1 MGRRT
6 VLVLGGGVGG
16 LVAAGSLRRELDPE
30 DRVVLVE
37 RSSLHTFSPSL
48 LWLMVGHRTK
58 DQVARDLGPSLERRG
73 IEFRRGE
80 VTEIDPARR
89 RVVVAGEELTGDA
102 LVVSLGAALV
112 PERVPGL
119 AEAGGNFYTV
129 DGARQVH
136 EQVSEFK
143 AGRVAVV
150 VADVPFKCPAAPYEA
165 AMLLEGLLRRR
176 RVRDQA
182 TVTVYAAEPAPM
194 GVAGPAVSQGVVEFV
209 RQRGI
214 EYRPSMKLARI
225 DLPAKRLHFDTGA
238 AAEFDVLA
246 VVPPHAAPE
255 AVRNSPLAGPGGWI
269 PIDPTTCETRFENV
283 FAIGD
288 VTTVPL
294 KLGKPLP
301 KAGVFAHGQAEAVA
315 HTLAARLRGRGRE
328 HKFDGHGECFIEM
341 GGGVAGFARGD
352 FYAEPLPQVQI
363 YRAGRHWHAAKV
375 AFERNW
381 WHTWF

>member
-1 MGRRT
+1 MDKRT

-16 LVAAGSLRRELDPE
+16 LVAAGVLRRELAPE

-37 RSSLHTFSPSL
+37 RSTQHTFWPSL
-48 LWLMVGHRTK
+48 LWLMSGSRK
-58 DQVARDLGPSLERRG
+58 AEQVQRALQPLARRG
-73 IEFRRGE
+73 IELRHGDI
-80 VTEIDPARR
+80 TEIDPERR
-89 RVVVAGEELTGDA
+89 RVVVGGEELVGDA
-102 LVVSLGAALV
+102 LVVALGAALV

-119 AEAGGNFYTV
+119 AEAGGNFYSV

-136 EQVSEFK
+136 DQVSGLK

-165 AMLLEGLLRRR
+165 AMLLENRLRRR
-176 RVRDQA
+176 RVRDRA

-194 GVAGPAVSQGVVEFV
+194 GVAGPAVSQGLVEFV
-209 RQRGI
+209 HQRGI
-214 EYRPSMKLARI
+214 DYHPSMKLTRV
-225 DLPAKRLHFDTGA
+225 DGSAKRLYFDTGDE
-238 AAEFDVLA
+238 AEFDILA

-255 AVRNSPLAGPGGWI
+255 VVRNSPLAGRSGWI
-269 PIDPTTCETRFENV
+269 PIDPATCETRFENV

-301 KAGVFAHGQAEAVA
+301 KAGVFAHGQAETVA
-315 HTLAARLRGRGRE
+315 RTLAARLRGRGRE
-328 HKFDGHGECFIEM
+328 HKFEGHGECFIEM
-341 GGGVAGFARGD
+341 GGGVAGFARGN
-352 FYAEPLPQVQI
+352 FYAEPAPQVQM

>member
-1 MGRRT
+1 MDRRT

-16 LVAAGSLRRELDPE
+16 LVAASVLRRELAPE

-37 RSSLHTFSPSL
+37 RASKHTFWPSL
-48 LWLMVGHRTK
+48 LWLMSGSRK
-58 DQVARDLGPSLERRG
+58 AEQVERDLEPLARRG
-73 IEFRRGE
+73 IEVRHGE
-80 VTEIDPARR
+80 ITEIDPERR
-89 RVVVAGEELTGDA
+89 RVVVGGEELTGDA
-102 LVVSLGAALV
+102 LVVSLGADLV

-129 DGARQVH
+129 DGAKQVYD
-136 EQVSEFK
+136 QASSLQ

-165 AMLLEGLLRRR
+165 AMLLESLLRRR
-176 RVRDQA
+176 KVRDQV

-194 GVAGPAVSQGVVEFV
+194 GVAGPEVSRGVVEFV

-214 EYRPSMKLARI
+214 DYLPSTKLTRVDASG
-225 DLPAKRLHFDTGA
+225 KRLHFDTGA
-238 AAEFDVLA
+238 EAQFDVLA

-255 AVRNSPLAGPGGWI
+255 AVRHSPVAGPNGWI
-269 PIDPTTCETRFENV
+269 PMDPATCETRFENV

-315 HTLAARLRGRGRE
+315 HTLAARLRGRGKE
-328 HKFDGHGECFIEM
+328 QKFDGHGECFIEM
-341 GGGVAGFARGD
+341 GGGAAGFARGN
-352 FYAEPLPQVQI
+352 FYAEPAPQVQM

-381 WHTWF
+381 WRTWF

>member
-1 MGRRT
+1 MDRRT

-16 LVAAGSLRRELDPE
+16 LVAASLLRRELAPE

-37 RSSLHTFSPSL
+37 RSGQHTFWPSL
-48 LWLMVGHRTK
+48 LWLMSGSRK
-58 DQVARDLGPSLERRG
+58 AEQVQRDLQPLARRG
-73 IEFRRGE
+73 IELCRGDIR
-80 VTEIDPARR
+80 EIDPERR
-89 RVVVAGEELTGDA
+89 RIVVDGEELVGDA

-119 AEAGGNFYTV
+119 PEAGGNFYTV
-129 DGARQVH
+129 DGAQQVH
-136 EQVSEFK
+136 DQVASIQ

-165 AMLLEGLLRRR
+165 AMLVERLLRRR
-176 RVRDQA
+176 RVRDRVE
-182 TVTVYAAEPAPM
+182 VTIYAAESAPM
-194 GVAGPAVSQGVVEFV
+194 GVAGPAVSQGVVDFV

-214 EYRPSMKLARI
+214 DYRPDRKLARV
-225 DLPAKRLHFDTGA
+225 DVPGKRLYFEGGDD
-238 AAEFDVLA
+238 AEFDVLA

-255 AVRNSPLAGPGGWI
+255 AVRHSPLAGPGGWI
-269 PIDPTTCETRFENV
+269 PIDRATCETRFENV

-301 KAGVFAHGQAEAVA
+301 KAGVFAQRQAEAVSQ
-315 HTLAARLRGRGRE
+315 TLAARLRGRGRE
-328 HKFDGHGECFIEM
+328 QRYQGHGECFIEM
-341 GGGVAGFARGD
+341 GAGVAGFARGN
-352 FYAEPLPQVQI
+352 FYAEPEPQVQM

-375 AFERNW
+375 AYERNW
-381 WHTWF
+381 WHTWL

>member
-1 MGRRT
+1 MDRRT

-16 LVAAGSLRRELDPE
+16 VVAASVLRRELASE

-37 RSSLHTFSPSL
+37 RSAKHTFWPSL
-48 LWLMVGHRTK
+48 LWLMSGGRK
-58 DQVARDLGPSLERRG
+58 AEQVQRDLEPLTRRG
-73 IEFRRGE
+73 IEVRHGDISE
-80 VTEIDPARR
+80 MDPERR
-89 RVVVAGEELTGDA
+89 RVVVDGEALTGDA

-112 PERVPGL
+112 PDRVPGL
-119 AEAGGNFYTV
+119 PEAGGNFYTV
-129 DGARQVH
+129 DGA
-136 EQVSEFK
+136 EQVCAQVANLQS
-143 AGRVAVV
+143 GRVAVV

-165 AMLLEGLLRRR
+165 AMLLESLLRRR
-176 RVRDQA
+176 RVRDRV

-194 GVAGPAVSQGVVEFV
+194 GVAGPDVSRGVVQFV
-209 RQRGI
+209 QQRGI
-214 EYRPSMKLARI
+214 EYRPSTKLTRVDAA
-225 DLPAKRLHFDTGA
+225 AKRLYFDTGDE
-238 AAEFDVLA
+238 AEFDVLA

-255 AVRNSPLAGPGGWI
+255 VVRNSPLAGPSGWI
-269 PIDPTTCETRFENV
+269 VIDPATCETRFENV

-315 HTLAARLRGRGRE
+315 HTVAARLRGRGHE
-328 HKFDGHGECFIEM
+328 QVFDGRGECFIEM
-341 GGGVAGFARGD
+341 GGGVAGFARGN
-352 FYAEPLPQVQI
+352 FYAEPAPQVQM

-381 WHTWF
+381 WRTWF

>member
-1 MGRRT
+1 MDKRT

-16 LVAAGSLRRELDPE
+16 LVAAGVLRRELAPE

-37 RSSLHTFSPSL
+37 RAPRHTFWPSL
-48 LWLMVGHRTK
+48 LWLMSGSRTAE
-58 DQVARDLGPSLERRG
+58 QVQRDLQPLARRG
-73 IEFRRGE
+73 IEVLHGDI
-80 VTEIDPARR
+80 TEIDPERR
-89 RVVVAGEELTGDA
+89 RVVVGGEELAGDA
-102 LVVSLGAALV
+102 LVVALGAALV

-136 EQVSEFK
+136 DQVSGLQ

-165 AMLLEGLLRRR
+165 AMLLENLLRRR
-176 RVRDQA
+176 RVRDRA
-182 TVTVYAAEPAPM
+182 EVTIYAAEPAPM
-194 GVAGPAVSQGVVEFV
+194 GVAGPAVSQGVVDFV

-214 EYRPSMKLARI
+214 DYRPSMKLTRVDASV
-225 DLPAKRLHFDTGA
+225 KRLHFDTGDE
-238 AAEFDVLA
+238 AEFDLLA

-255 AVRNSPLAGPGGWI
+255 VVRKSPLAGPSGWI
-269 PIDPTTCETRFENV
+269 VIDPATCETRFENV

-301 KAGVFAHGQAEAVA
+301 KAGVFAHGQAETVA
-315 HTLAARLRGRGRE
+315 RTLAARLRGRGRE
-328 HKFDGHGECFIEM
+328 HKFEGHGECFIEM
-341 GGGVAGFARGD
+341 GGGVAGFARGN
-352 FYAEPLPQVQI
+352 FYAEPVPQVQM

>member
-1 MGRRT
+1 MDKRT

-16 LVAAGSLRRELDPE
+16 LVAASVLRRELAPE

-37 RSSLHTFSPSL
+37 RAPRHTFWPSL
-48 LWLMVGHRTK
+48 LWLMSGSRTAE
-58 DQVARDLGPSLERRG
+58 QVQRDLQPLARRG
-73 IEFRRGE
+73 IEVLHGDI
-80 VTEIDPARR
+80 TEIDPERR
-89 RVVVAGEELTGDA
+89 RVVVGGEELAGDA
-102 LVVSLGAALV
+102 LVVALGAALV

-136 EQVSEFK
+136 DQVSGLQ

-165 AMLLEGLLRRR
+165 AMLLENLLRRR
-176 RVRDQA
+176 RVRDRA
-182 TVTVYAAEPAPM
+182 EVTIYAAEPAPM
-194 GVAGPAVSQGVVEFV
+194 GVAGPAVSQGVVDFV

-214 EYRPSMKLARI
+214 DYRPSMKLTRVDAS
-225 DLPAKRLHFDTGA
+225 AKRLHFDTGDE
-238 AAEFDVLA
+238 AEFDVLA

-255 AVRNSPLAGPGGWI
+255 VVRKSPLAGPSGWI
-269 PIDPTTCETRFENV
+269 VIDPATCETRFENV

-301 KAGVFAHGQAEAVA
+301 KAGVFAHGQAETVA
-315 HTLAARLRGRGRE
+315 RTLAARLRGRGRE
-328 HKFDGHGECFIEM
+328 HKFEGHGECFIEM
-341 GGGVAGFARGD
+341 GGGVAGFARGN
-352 FYAEPLPQVQI
+352 FYAEPVPQVQM

>member
-1 MGRRT
+1 MARRT

-16 LVAAGSLRRELDPE
+16 LVAAGTLRQRLDPE

-37 RSSLHTFSPSL
+37 RSGLHTFSPSL
-48 LWLMVGHRTK
+48 LWLMVGNRTK
-58 DQVARDLGPSLERRG
+58 DQVARDLGPSLKRRS
-73 IEFRRGE
+73 IELRRGE
-80 VTEIDPARR
+80 VTEIDPERR

-119 AEAGGNFYTV
+119 TEAGGNFYTV

-136 EQVSEFK
+136 DQISGLK

-165 AMLLEGLLRRR
+165 AMLLEALLRRR

-194 GVAGPAVSQGVVEFV
+194 GVAGPEVSRGVVEFV
-209 RQRGI
+209 GQRGI
-214 EYRPSMKLARI
+214 EYRPSTKLTRVDASG
-225 DLPAKRLHFDTGA
+225 KRLHFDTGDE
-238 AAEFDVLA
+238 AEFDVLA

-255 AVRNSPLAGPGGWI
+255 AVRNSPLAGPNGWI
-269 PIDPTTCETRFENV
+269 LIDPTTCETRFENV

-328 HKFDGHGECFIEM
+328 QKFEGHGECFIEM
-341 GGGVAGFARGD
+341 GRGAAGFARGN
-352 FYAEPLPQVQI
+352 FYAEPAPQVQM